1 MSDETALSYA
11 TTFIEAC
18 FGHNIGIADQCV
30 KNVAKIAEV
39 TYLQALSMI
48 LCAAAMSDFPPQ
60 KELMLIEAANYLAR
74 KHVKKKQISI
84 MEKLD

>member
-11 TTFIEAC
+11 TTFIKAC

-48 LCAAAMSDFPPQ
+48 LCAAAMSNFSPQ
-60 KELMLIEAANYLAR
+60 KELMLIEAATYLA
-74 KHVKKKQISI
+74 KNHVKKKQISI
-84 MEKLD
+84 KEELD